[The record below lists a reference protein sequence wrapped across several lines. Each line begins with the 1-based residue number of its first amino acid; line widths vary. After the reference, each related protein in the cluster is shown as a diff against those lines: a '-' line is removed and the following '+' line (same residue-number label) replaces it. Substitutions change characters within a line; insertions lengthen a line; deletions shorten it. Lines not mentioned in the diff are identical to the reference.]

1 MKKSIIYYVE
11 IALTLS
17 IIAGWFMPYTKDYL
31 PIEFI
36 YPIEYHFL
44 TFNLTIPLLVT
55 IPYLLLL
62 IFRNLLGNS
71 LLQLFKVIFLLL
83 FLFTFGYYIFMLIEV
98 ILDGLDGSDFVSLAV
113 AIMLSLTL
121 LLLNFKYILL
131 KSDRLQNIMLAT
143 MTLPYIL
150 YLLVFSIDV
159 WNFINYGGYIINIA
173 FLSLYVIA
181 LINVFRNYKLKKL

>member
-159 WNFINYGGYIINIA
+159 WNFNYGGYIINIA

>member
-55 IPYLLLL
+55 IPYLLFL

-98 ILDGLDGSDFVSLAV
+98 ILDGLSGYDFVLVAV

-143 MTLPYIL
+143 MTLPYIF

-159 WNFINYGGYIINIA
+159 WNFNYGGYIINIA